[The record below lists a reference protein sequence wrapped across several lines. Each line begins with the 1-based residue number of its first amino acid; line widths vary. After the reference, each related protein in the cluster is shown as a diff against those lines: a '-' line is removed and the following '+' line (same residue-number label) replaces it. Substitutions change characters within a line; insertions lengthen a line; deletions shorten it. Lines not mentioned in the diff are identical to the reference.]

1 MTKVFMHIE
10 SGEIFLF
17 STYADLMFSFVL
29 ENRLGQTMYSNSL
42 EFIFSDPL
50 FFEIGDF

>member
-10 SGEIFLF
+10 SGEISLITWVD
-17 STYADLMFSFVL
+17 SP
-29 ENRLGQTMYSNSL
+29 LGRYHTELKYYGFMGEPRNWD
-42 EFIFSDPL
+42 E

>member
-10 SGEIFLF
+10 SGEICLI
-17 STYADLMFSFVL
+17 TWID
-29 ENRLGQTMYSNSL
+29 RLARYHTELKYYGFMGEPRNW
-42 EFIFSDPL
+42 DD